1 MSPLIRVKTLTAFVF
16 DFKIKTHTDH
26 SSLMLANIPQNATFG
41 ETTDTGFIEP
51 NKALALTTSFL
62 LGLGDSC
69 YNTQVK

>member
-1 MSPLIRVKTLTAFVF
+1 
-16 DFKIKTHTDH
+16 
-26 SSLMLANIPQNATFG
+26 MLANIPQNAPFG

-69 YNTQVK
+69 FNTQVR